1 MSDINDILV
10 RPINPETT
18 SDLEGVASV
27 IDTAFVEG
35 DSWFKKPDCYHRCP
49 NTQSI
54 ADILNEPTSSFL
66 LAENST
72 TGEIVGALRVDWND
86 TTKVGHFGML
96 GVPAANAGKGIGRKL
111 VASMV
116 EYLKEEKQQVKVSMP
131 VVFTNNDRLV
141 KWYEQQNFKCQG
153 EKFPFP
159 VPEIV
164 LEEYK
169 GTIEMIQ
176 MAREL

>member
-54 ADILNEPTSSFL
+54 ADILNEPTIL
-66 LAENST
+66 
-72 TGEIVGALRVDWND
+72 
-86 TTKVGHFGML
+86 M
-96 GVPAANAGKGIGRKL
+96 KL
-111 VASMV
+111 NP
-116 EYLKEEKQQVKVSMP
+116 Y
-131 VVFTNNDRLV
+131 
-141 KWYEQQNFKCQG
+141 
-153 EKFPFP
+153 
-159 VPEIV
+159 
-164 LEEYK
+164 
-169 GTIEMIQ
+169 
-176 MAREL
+176 